1 MKPMP
6 DKSMLNDLQALW
18 EELTQSEEEQKA
30 RIRRQR
36 FDERAKDYAA
46 PKIEDD
52 NYADNEVYRLLTFR
66 FGDEQYGIDVEIVT
80 GIRPAEKI
88 TRVPGIPP
96 FYRGVINVRGQI
108 LSVLDL
114 RLFFNLAPS
123 ESKKSELIMI
133 KLENLSLA
141 LLADHIEEV
150 QVVPRNTIEPVDTP
164 YVRGVTANKLVVLD
178 TKYLQNDD
186 RLIIGGKI

>member
-6 DKSMLNDLQALW
+6 DKSMLSDLQTLW
-18 EELTQSEEEQKA
+18 EELTQSEEEQNN
-30 RIRRQR
+30 RIRQQR

-46 PKIEDD
+46 PKIAGNTYSDHEI
-52 NYADNEVYRLLTFR
+52 YRLLTFR
-66 FGDEQYGIDVEIVT
+66 FGDEQYGIDVDTVT

-88 TRVPGIPP
+88 TRVPGVPQ

-114 RLFFNLAPS
+114 RQFFNLAPS
-123 ESKKSELIMI
+123 ESKKFELILL
-133 KLENLSLA
+133 KLDNLSLA
-141 LLADHIEEV
+141 LLANHVEEV

>member
-1 MKPMP
+1 MP
-6 DKSMLNDLQALW
+6 DKPMFNDLQALW
-18 EELTQSEEEQKA
+18 EELTQSEEEQTA
-30 RIRRQR
+30 RIRQQR
-36 FDERAKDYAA
+36 FDERATDYAT
-46 PKIEDD
+46 PQIVED
-52 NYADNEVYRLLTFR
+52 NYADNEIYRLLTFR

-88 TRVPGIPP
+88 TRVPGIPQ

-114 RLFFNLAPS
+114 RRFFNLSPS
-123 ESKKSELIMI
+123 ENKKSELILI

-141 LLADHIEEV
+141 LLADHVEEI
-150 QVVPRNTIEPVDTP
+150 QIIPRNTIEPVDTP
-164 YVRGVTANKLVVLD
+164 HVRGVTADKLVVLD
-178 TKYLQNDD
+178 TNYLQNDD